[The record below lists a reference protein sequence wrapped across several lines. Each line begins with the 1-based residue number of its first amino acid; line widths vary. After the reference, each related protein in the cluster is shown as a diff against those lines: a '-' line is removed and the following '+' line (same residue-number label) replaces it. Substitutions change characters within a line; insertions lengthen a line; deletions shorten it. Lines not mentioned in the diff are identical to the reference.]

1 MYIMYIY
8 IYIYVC
14 VYILRIY
21 TYICIYIMYIYIYI
35 YIYIC
40 SLLKSNNYSN
50 YSLRSAQNKSVI
62 ILWEEEDAKLKVS
75 CRQTDRSEDYLKVPG

>member
-8 IYIYVC
+8 IYIYMYVYIYYVYIHIY
-14 VYILRIY
+14 VYIL
-21 TYICIYIMYIYIYI
+21 CIYI